1 MENII
6 ITISK
11 VEDVWGIQDV
21 YYKSWLA
28 TYPNNKYG
36 ITVDDIEHRFRDR
49 FTQETIDKRKQAI
62 LNPDPNFKIF
72 IAKDNDKVVGVCRVE
87 LLPEK
92 NQLRTIYLLPEYFGK
107 GIGTKLWK
115 QAQKVF
121 DPNKDIYVEVVT
133 YNKRAIEFYKKLG
146 FVDTG
151 KRLVDERFKMKSGAI
166 FPEMEM
172 VIRVG
177 EK

>member
-6 ITISK
+6 I
-11 VEDVWGIQDV
+11 
-21 YYKSWLA
+21 
-28 TYPNNKYG
+28 
-36 ITVDDIEHRFRDR
+36 
-49 FTQETIDKRKQAI
+49 
-62 LNPDPNFKIF
+62 
-72 IAKDNDKVVGVCRVE
+72 
-87 LLPEK
+87 
-92 NQLRTIYLLPEYFGK
+92 TIYLLPEYFGK

-151 KRLVDERFKMKSGAI
+151 KRLVDERFKMKSGSI

-172 VIRVG
+172 MIRVG
-177 EK
+177 E